1 MRAGLGTIQQT
12 LTPEAATVLNKSIA
26 SAIRCNHGQTTP
38 LHVAETLLE
47 SPSGILR
54 RACTRSHPNSS
65 HPLQCRALELCFTVA
80 LERIPVAQN
89 AVMEPPISN
98 ALMAALKRA
107 QANQR
112 RGCPE
117 QQQQPLLAVK
127 VELEHLIISILDDPS
142 VSRVMREAGF
152 SSPTV
157 KSSIEQ
163 SLNNSNAQSKIQ
175 DQQVAGG
182 NVNFFGASFGG
193 AAPRMISNQ
202 GQLTTPV
209 ARSPSPVVPLANWNM
224 YSNPGLPQGATP
236 RPIGNPRDDE
246 VKKVF
251 DIMSRSKKRN
261 PILVGD
267 SEPEAVAKELFR
279 KILNKEFGNCS
290 KLKDVEIISME
301 KGLSLSDK
309 NLIASKIEELGR
321 VIESRIRNG
330 GVILDLGDL
339 KWLVD
344 PAAGSRGGPQQ
355 QTAQVLSETGRAV
368 VVEMTKLLSRFRGG
382 DDANDCNKL
391 WLIGTATCE
400 TYMRCQ
406 VYHSTMESD
415 WGLQAVPVASRSPLP
430 GMFPRLATDRIL
442 SNPVESLNPLKAIP
456 STSPALSNPL
466 KAIPSSLPALSNP
479 LKAIPNTSPALSNPL
494 RAIPSSSP
502 AFSNPLRA
510 IPSSSPALSSNPL
523 DAIQSTSPALSN
535 PLTAIPSSSPAF
547 SNPLRAIPSSSPAIS
562 SALKAIPS
570 ASPASSNPVE
580 SLNPLRAIPSPLP
593 ALTRCMPENL
603 DPAQKPTFC
612 PQCSGNYARELA
624 KLSAIEKSLS
634 QSKQDP
640 TRPSLPQWLQ
650 NAKLNSPDAKTTNE
664 SQGRDQGLLSQQRI
678 QELQKKWTNTCLHLH
693 PSVHQTNRPD
703 KTRQPNLSMTS
714 MYNQNFLAGPPVQPK
729 LQALKPVGTAL
740 QLNTNPVTNCQP
752 APLLARSH
760 PSSPVMTELVLGMKG
775 QDRIPEKPTE
785 GQAKD
790 FLGCLSSEA
799 QTKVLD
805 KFSNALDA
813 DTYKKLLKG
822 LMERAWWQA
831 EAASAVASA
840 ITRCRL
846 GNGRRRGGGSRGD
859 IWLLFTGPDGVG
871 KREMASVLADQ
882 VYGASPVNICLGPQ
896 WEDEESDTGFRGK
909 TAVDR
914 IAEAVR
920 RNPFSVIMLKDIDEA
935 DVIIRGNIKRA
946 LERGR
951 LTDSHGREVGLGSAL
966 FIVTGDWSMVS
977 AEALRNGQF
986 VNERKLAS
994 TASGSWQLGL
1004 IVRDKSAKRRPNW
1017 LRDENNRQSRPRKE
1031 MGSLSLDLN
1040 LLTAASYI
1048 EEDKTDESHN
1058 SSDLMVDHEN
1068 ELGFVDG
1075 HFEILSV
1082 PHDLVTNVDDSI
1094 VFKPVDAAFVR
1105 REIKK
1110 TICMKFSMVVDEN
1123 LALEIGDDVLEKILG
1138 GLWHDRTSLAEW
1150 IEEVVGPSFEELKEH
1165 LPSGDRSNSVVRLV
1179 VESDSCDRGK
1189 SNGNADWLPSSILV

>member
-1 MRAGLGTIQQT
+1 MRAGLSTIQQT
-12 LTPEAATVLNKSIA
+12 LTPEAAIVLNKSIA
-26 SAIRCNHGQTTP
+26 AAIRCNHGQTTP
-38 LHVAETLLE
+38 LHVAETLLA
-47 SPSGILR
+47 SPSGFLR
-54 RACTRSHPNSS
+54 RACTGS
-65 HPLQCRALELCFTVA
+65 CRALELCFSAA
-80 LERIPVAQN
+80 LERLPVAQN
-89 AVMEPPISN
+89 AGMEPPISN

-107 QANQR
+107 QAHQR

-127 VELEHLIISILDDPS
+127 VGLEQLIISILDDPS

-152 SSPTV
+152 SSPAV
-157 KSSIEQ
+157 KSSIEE
-163 SLNNSNAQSKIQ
+163 SLNNSNAQAKIQ
-175 DQQVAGG
+175 DQHVPGG

-193 AAPRMISNQ
+193 AAPRMIYNQ
-202 GQLTTPV
+202 CQLTTP
-209 ARSPSPVVPLANWNM
+209 AALSPSPVVRLASRTM
-224 YSNPGLPQGATP
+224 YSNPLLAQSATH
-236 RPIGNPRDDE
+236 RRIGNPRDEE
-246 VKKVF
+246 VNKVF

-261 PILVGD
+261 PVLVGD

-290 KLKDVEIISME
+290 ELKDVEIISME
-301 KGLSLSDK
+301 NGLSLSDK
-309 NLIASKIEELGR
+309 NLIASKIEELGT

-344 PAAGSRGGPQQ
+344 SAVGSRGGVQQ
-355 QTAQVLSETGRAV
+355 QKAQVLSEPGRAV
-368 VVEMTKLLSRFRGG
+368 VVEMTKLLSRFGGG
-382 DDANDCNKL
+382 DGANDCNKL

-415 WGLQAVPVASRSPLP
+415 WNLQAVPVASRSPLP
-430 GMFPRLATDRIL
+430 GMFPRLATDQML

-456 STSPALSNPL
+456 STSPASSNPL

-479 LKAIPNTSPALSNPL
+479 LE
-494 RAIPSSSP
+494 
-502 AFSNPLRA
+502 
-510 IPSSSPALSSNPL
+510 
-523 DAIQSTSPALSN
+523 
-535 PLTAIPSSSPAF
+535 
-547 SNPLRAIPSSSPAIS
+547 
-562 SALKAIPS
+562 AIPS

-580 SLNPLRAIPSPLP
+580 FLNPPRAIPSPLP
-593 ALTRCMPENL
+593 AITRHMPENL
-603 DPAQKPTFC
+603 DPAQNPTFC
-612 PQCSGNYARELA
+612 LQCSGNYAREIA
-624 KLSAIEKSLS
+624 KLAAIEKSLS

-640 TRPSLPQWLQ
+640 ARPSLPQWMQ
-650 NAKLNSPDAKTTNE
+650 NAKLNSPDAKTNNE
-664 SQGRDQGLLSQQRI
+664 SQGKGQGLLSEQRI
-678 QELQKKWTNTCLHLH
+678 QELQKKWRDTCLHLH
-693 PSVHQTNRPD
+693 PSFHQTNRSD
-703 KTRQPNLSMTS
+703 KTGQPNLSMTS
-714 MYNQNFLAGPPVQPK
+714 MYNQNLLASPPFQPK
-729 LQALKPVGTAL
+729 LHAPKPLGTAL

-760 PSSPVMTELVLGMKG
+760 PNNPVRTDLVLGMKG

-790 FLGCLSSEA
+790 FLGCLSSSET

-846 GNGRRRGGGSRGD
+846 GNGRRRGGSRGD

-871 KREMASVLADQ
+871 KMEMASVLADQ
-882 VYGASPVNICLGPQ
+882 VCGASPVIICLGPQ
-896 WEDEESDTGFRGK
+896 GGDKGSDTGFRGK
-909 TAVDR
+909 TVVDS

-920 RNPFSVIMLKDIDEA
+920 RNPFSVIMLRDIDEA

-946 LERGR
+946 VERGR
-951 LTDSHGREVGLGSAL
+951 LTDSHGREVSLGNAL

-986 VNERKLAS
+986 VDERKLAS
-994 TASGSWQLGL
+994 IASGSWQLGL
-1004 IVRDKSAKRRPNW
+1004 IVRDKSTKRRPSW

-1040 LLTAASYI
+1040 LLTAAAYR
-1048 EEDKTDESHN
+1048 EEDKTDESDN
-1058 SSDLMVDHEN
+1058 SSDLTIDREN

-1110 TICMKFSMVVDEN
+1110 TICMKFSMVVDGN
-1123 LALEIGDDVLEKILG
+1123 LAIEIGDDVLEKILG

-1150 IEEVVGPSFEELKEH
+1150 IEEVVEPSFEELKEH
-1165 LPSGDRSNSVVRLV
+1165 LPSGDRSKLVVRLV

-1189 SNGNADWLPSSILV
+1189 SDGNADWLPSSILV